1 MKVFAT
7 GTIAALA
14 VVSLTGC
21 IQLQAVFSVSESD
34 RLSGEIIFGVS
45 KEALSISE
53 ELGID
58 SSNFPPTTNLF
69 DRLSEITAKPYETD
83 TWIGSSYSFDNR
95 NLGVLD
101 FQEGDENYF
110 SVTREGDELII
121 DGLLD
126 TTEEAEEAPEP
137 LVESLFGGT
146 VPQPELV
153 VSITLPGQ
161 ITSTNG
167 SVMGNKI
174 TWRGQIGERV
184 VMRAKATSPL
194 QQTDLPAGPQI
205 VFSEEYFE
213 QISEQFAAEIAP
225 LVRPYFVG
233 GSIFLAILGLAVVIA
248 AIRHGFR
255 TRQYEPVESK
265 MSLENEILGGEKDE

>member
-21 IQLQAVFSVSESD
+21 IQLQADFSVSETD

-53 ELGID
+53 DLGID
-58 SSNFPPTTNLF
+58 PSNFPPTENLF
-69 DRLSEITAKPYETD
+69 ERSSEINAEPYED
-83 TWIGSSYSFDNR
+83 EDWIGSSYSFDNR

-101 FQEGDENYF
+101 FQVGEDNYL
-110 SVTREGDELII
+110 SVTRSGDQLII
-121 DGLLD
+121 EGLLD

-137 LVESLFGGT
+137 LVESLFGGS

-153 VSITLPGQ
+153 ISMTLPGE
-161 ITSTNG
+161 ISSTNG
-167 SVMGNKI
+167 TVTGNTI
-174 TWRGQIGERV
+174 SWTGHLGERV
-184 VMRAKATSPL
+184 VIRATAISPL

-205 VFSEEYFE
+205 QFSEEYFE
-213 QISEQFAAEIAP
+213 QISEQFAAEILP
-225 LVRPYFVG
+225 LLRPYLIA
-233 GSIFLAILGLAVVIA
+233 GSIFLSVLALAILVA

-255 TRQYEPVESK
+255 TRQYEPVESQ